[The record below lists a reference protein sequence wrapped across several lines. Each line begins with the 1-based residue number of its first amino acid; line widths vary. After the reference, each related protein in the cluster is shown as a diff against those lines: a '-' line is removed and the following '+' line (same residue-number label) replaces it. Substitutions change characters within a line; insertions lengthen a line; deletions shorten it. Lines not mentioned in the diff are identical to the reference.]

1 VPDSRKLIDARY
13 PKRLLYNC
21 SSRFYLYNH
30 SFQFKVHLENTEENN
45 LHHIVIVGGG
55 AGGLELATRLGDS
68 LGKRKKAAITLI
80 DSTRTHVWKPLL
92 HEIAAG
98 SMNPDK
104 HQLEYMA
111 QAHWHHFRFRLG
123 RMDGLNRAAKV
134 VTIAPHFDEDGA
146 EVIPRRTFKYDTL
159 VMAIGSTTNDFGI
172 KGALEHSIA
181 LDTQSQ
187 AEKFHR
193 RLHNALVR
201 AQTQVAPIHPG
212 QLDVVI
218 VGAGATGV
226 ELAAEL
232 HNTTREL
239 AAYGLDKIDAERD
252 VKISIIEAS
261 ERLLPA
267 LPPKLSAAVELELKK
282 LHVQVLTGER
292 VTEVSDKGITT
303 HSGRIIPSELV
314 VWAAGIKAPDF
325 LKQLDGLETNRI
337 NQLVVKQT
345 LESSLDE
352 SIFAFGDCAAC
363 PWIGH
368 EGNVPPRAQAAHQQ
382 ASLLYKTMKKRVA
395 NNTDLPNYR
404 YRDYGSLV
412 NLGRYSTVG
421 SLMGALSG
429 GSMYIEG
436 LFARLM
442 YQSLYKMH
450 LMTLHGVFEVALQT
464 LAKLI
469 TRRTEPQVK
478 LH

>member
-1 VPDSRKLIDARY
+1 MGHTA
-13 PKRLLYNC
+13 
-21 SSRFYLYNH
+21 
-30 SFQFKVHLENTEENN
+30 ENN

-68 LGKRKKAAITLI
+68 LGKKKKAAITLI

-98 SMNPDK
+98 SMSPEK
-104 HQLEYMA
+104 HELEYMA

-123 RMDGLNRAAKV
+123 RMDGLNRATKE
-134 VTIAPHFDEDGA
+134 VTIAPYFDEEGA
-146 EVIPRRTFKYDTL
+146 EVIPRRTFKYSTL
-159 VMAIGSTTNDFGI
+159 IIAIGSTTNDFGI

-181 LDTQSQ
+181 LDTQEQ

-201 AQTQVAPIHPG
+201 AQTQTDPVHPG
-212 QLDVVI
+212 QLEVVI

-239 AAYGLDKIDAERD
+239 TAYGLDKIDADRD
-252 VKISIIEAS
+252 IKISIIEAS
-261 ERLLPA
+261 ERVLPA
-267 LPPKLSAAVELELKK
+267 LPPKLSRAVDLELRN

-292 VTEVSDKGITT
+292 VTEVSDKGVHT
-303 HSGRIIPSELV
+303 HSGRFFPSELV
-314 VWAAGIKAPDF
+314 VWAAGIKAPEF
-325 LKQLDGLETNRI
+325 LKHLDGLETNRI
-337 NQLVVKQT
+337 NQLIVKQT
-345 LESSLDE
+345 LQTTMDE

-368 EGNVPPRAQAAHQQ
+368 DGNVPPRAQAAHQQ
-382 ASLLYKTMKKRVA
+382 ASLLAKSMKKRVA
-395 NNTDLPNYR
+395 KEIILPNYH

-450 LMTLHGVFEVALQT
+450 LMTLHGMAEVALQT
-464 LAKLI
+464 LARMI
-469 TRRTEPQVK
+469 TRRTEPKVK

>member
-1 VPDSRKLIDARY
+1 MSEYK
-13 PKRLLYNC
+13 
-21 SSRFYLYNH
+21 
-30 SFQFKVHLENTEENN
+30 

-68 LGKRKKAAITLI
+68 LGKRKQAVITLV
-80 DSTRTHVWKPLL
+80 DATRTHVWKPLL

-98 SMNPDK
+98 SMSPEK
-104 HQLEYMA
+104 HELEYLA
-111 QAHWHHFRFRLG
+111 QAHWHHFHFRLG
-123 RMDGLNRAAKV
+123 RMDGLNRAQKE
-134 VTIAPHFDEDGA
+134 VTIAPYFDEDGV
-146 EVIPRRTFKYDTL
+146 EVIARRTFQYDTL
-159 VMAIGSTTNDFGI
+159 VIAIGSTTNDFGI

-181 LDTQSQ
+181 LDTQDQ

-193 RLHNALVR
+193 KLHNALVR
-201 AQTQVAPIHPG
+201 GQTQEAPLQTG

-239 AAYGLDKIDAERD
+239 AAYGLDKIDADRD
-252 VKISIIEAS
+252 VKISIVEAS
-261 ERLLPA
+261 ERVLPA
-267 LPPKLSAAVELELKK
+267 LPAKLSHSVELELKK
-282 LHVQVLTGER
+282 LNVDVYTGER
-292 VTEVSDKGITT
+292 VTEVTAKGVQT
-303 HSGRIIPSELV
+303 HSGRFIPSALV

-325 LKQLDGLETNRI
+325 LRNLDGLEVNKI

-345 LESSLDE
+345 LQTTIDD

-363 PWIGH
+363 PRLGH
-368 EGNVPPRAQAAHQQ
+368 GGNVPPRAQAAHQQ
-382 ASLLYKTMKKRVA
+382 ASLLVKTMKRRVA
-395 NNTDLPNYR
+395 GRTDLPEYV

-421 SLMGALSG
+421 SLMGAIAG

-436 LFARLM
+436 LFARIM
-442 YQSLYKMH
+442 YRSLYQMH
-450 LMTLHGVFEVALQT
+450 LVSLHGFFSVMLHGVARLIARRNE
-464 LAKLI
+464 AK
-469 TRRTEPQVK
+469 VK

>member
-1 VPDSRKLIDARY
+1 M
-13 PKRLLYNC
+13 
-21 SSRFYLYNH
+21 
-30 SFQFKVHLENTEENN
+30 NTQN

-68 LGKRKKAAITLI
+68 LGKKKQAIITLI

-104 HQLEYMA
+104 HELEYLA
-111 QAHWHHFRFRLG
+111 QAHWHHFNFRLG
-123 RMDGLNRAAKV
+123 RMDGLDRVKKE
-134 VTIAPHFDEDGA
+134 VTIAPYFDEDGI
-146 EVIPRRTFKYDTL
+146 EVISRRTFQYDSL
-159 VMAIGSTTNDFGI
+159 VIAIGSTTNDFGI
-172 KGALEHSIA
+172 KGAREYSIA
-181 LDTQSQ
+181 LDTQDQ

-201 AQTQVAPIHPG
+201 AQTQVTPVQAG
-212 QLDVVI
+212 QLEVVI

-239 AAYGLDKIDAERD
+239 AAYGLDKIDADRD
-252 VKISIIEAS
+252 IKISIIEAS
-261 ERLLPA
+261 ERVLPA
-267 LPPKLSAAVELELKK
+267 LPPKLSQSVDLELRK
-282 LHVQVLTGER
+282 LRVHVYTGER
-292 VTEVSDKGITT
+292 VTEVSDKGVYT
-303 HSGRIIPSELV
+303 HSGRFIPSALV

-325 LKQLDGLETNRI
+325 LKDLGGLETNRI
-337 NQLVVKQT
+337 NQLLVKQT
-345 LESSLDE
+345 LQTTIDD

-363 PWIGH
+363 PWLGH
-368 EGNVPPRAQAAHQQ
+368 DGNVPPRAQAAHQQ
-382 ASLLYKTMKKRVA
+382 ASLLFKTMKKRVA
-395 NNTDLPNYR
+395 NKTNLPDYH
-404 YRDYGSLV
+404 YTDYGSLV

-421 SLMGALSG
+421 SLMGTLSG

-450 LMTLHGVFEVALQT
+450 LMTLHGVFEVILQT
-464 LAKLI
+464 VARLI
-469 TRRTEPQVK
+469 TRRTEAQVK

>member
-1 VPDSRKLIDARY
+1 M
-13 PKRLLYNC
+13 
-21 SSRFYLYNH
+21 
-30 SFQFKVHLENTEENN
+30 NTDK

-68 LGKRKKAAITLI
+68 LGKKKQAVITLI

-104 HQLEYMA
+104 HELEYLA
-111 QAHWHHFRFRLG
+111 QAHWHHFNFRLG
-123 RMDGLNRAAKV
+123 RMDGLDRVKKE
-134 VTIAPHFDEDGA
+134 VTIAPYFDEDGV
-146 EVIPRRTFKYDTL
+146 EVIARRTFQYDSL
-159 VMAIGSTTNDFGI
+159 VIAVGSTTNDFGI
-172 KGALEHSIA
+172 KGAREFSIA
-181 LDTQSQ
+181 LDTQDQ
-187 AEKFHR
+187 AERFHR

-201 AQTQVAPIHPG
+201 AQTQTTPVQAG
-212 QLDVVI
+212 QLEVVI

-239 AAYGLDKIDAERD
+239 AAYGLDKIDADRD
-252 VKISIIEAS
+252 IKISIIEAS
-261 ERLLPA
+261 ERVLPA
-267 LPPKLSAAVELELKK
+267 LPPKLSQSVDLELRK
-282 LHVQVLTGER
+282 LRVHVYTGER
-292 VTEVSDKGITT
+292 VTEVSDKGVYT
-303 HSGRIIPSELV
+303 HSGRFIPSALV

-325 LKQLDGLETNRI
+325 LKDLAGLETNRI

-345 LESSLDE
+345 LQTTVDE

-363 PWIGH
+363 PWLGH
-368 EGNVPPRAQAAHQQ
+368 DGNVPPRAQAAHQQ
-382 ASLLYKTMKKRVA
+382 ASLLLKTMKKRIA
-395 NNTDLPNYR
+395 NKTNLPDYH
-404 YRDYGSLV
+404 YTDYGSLV

-421 SLMGALSG
+421 SLMGTLSG

-450 LMTLHGVFEVALQT
+450 LMTLHGVFTVILQT
-464 LAKLI
+464 VARLI
-469 TRRTEPQVK
+469 TRRTEAQVK

>member
-1 VPDSRKLIDARY
+1 MESTA
-13 PKRLLYNC
+13 
-21 SSRFYLYNH
+21 
-30 SFQFKVHLENTEENN
+30 QNN

-68 LGKRKKAAITLI
+68 LGKNKKATITLI

-104 HQLEYMA
+104 HELEYMA

-123 RMDGLNRAAKV
+123 RMDGLNRAAKE
-134 VTIAPHFDEDGA
+134 VTIASHFDEEGI

-159 VMAIGSTTNDFGI
+159 VIAIGSTTNDFGI
-172 KGALEHSIA
+172 KGALANSIA

-201 AQTQVAPIHPG
+201 AQTQVEPIQPG
-212 QLDVVI
+212 QLEVVI

-239 AAYGLDKIDAERD
+239 TAYGLDKIDADRD

-261 ERLLPA
+261 DRVLPA
-267 LPPKLSAAVELELKK
+267 LPTKLSLAVDVELRK
-282 LHVQVLTGER
+282 LRVNVFTGER
-292 VTEVSDKGITT
+292 VTEVSNKGVTT
-303 HSGRIIPSELV
+303 HSGRFIPSELV

-345 LESSLDE
+345 LQTTLDE

-363 PWIGH
+363 LWVGH
-368 EGNVPPRAQAAHQQ
+368 DGNVPPRAQAAHQQ
-382 ASLLYKTMKKRVA
+382 ASLLFKTMKKRVA
-395 NNTDLPNYR
+395 NDANLPEYR

-421 SLMGALSG
+421 SLMGAISG
-429 GSMYIEG
+429 GNMYIEG
-436 LFARLM
+436 MFARLM

-450 LMTLHGVFEVALQT
+450 LMALHGMFEVVLQT

-469 TRRTEPQVK
+469 TRRTEAPVK